1 MAVRSFDL
9 AVLGG
14 GSAGI
19 ATAVRAALH
28 GARVAMLEPGAIGGT
43 CVNVG
48 CVPKKAMWLAS
59 ELAEAQRFAHDVGFA
74 GTAGALDWL
83 AFVRRRDAYIE
94 NIHASYRARFAEVG
108 VECIAEYGR
117 FLAPDRIAAGADEFV
132 ARHIV
137 IATGSRPQRPSI
149 PGAELGIDSNG
160 FFDLRAAPR
169 RVAIVGGGYI
179 AAELAGVLHGLGSEV
194 SLFVRKR
201 RLLADFDEEL
211 VEELALQMKADGI
224 DLRRRQHV
232 DGVAH
237 RDDGYALTL
246 GSGEVVTG
254 FDELIWATGRSA
266 NTEDLG
272 LADIGVRVD
281 ADGHVVADDWQDTNV
296 AGVHALGD
304 VTGRLALTPVAV
316 AAGRRLADRLFGGKL
331 DAKLDYRDVPTV
343 VFSHP
348 PLATVGCSEE
358 EARRRYGDSV
368 RVFRT
373 RFRPMRAALAGIE
386 KRTLMKLICV
396 GEDERVVGI
405 HVLGLAADEM
415 LQGFAVAL
423 KAGAR
428 KTDFDATVAIHPTS
442 SEELVLMTEPGIAFV
457 GAAD

>member
-1 MAVRSFDL
+1 MAVRKFDL
-9 AVLGG
+9 VVLGG
-14 GSAGI
+14 GSGGI

-28 GARVAMLEPGAIGGT
+28 GARVAMLEPGPIGGT
-43 CVNVG
+43 CVNSG
-48 CVPKKAMWLAS
+48 CVPKKAMWLAA
-59 ELAEAQRFAHDVGFA
+59 ELAAAQKLAHEVGFA
-74 GTAGALDWL
+74 GTTGALDWPV
-83 AFVRRRDAYIE
+83 FVQRRNAYID
-94 NIHASYRARFAEVG
+94 NIHASYRRRLDAVG
-108 VECIAEYGR
+108 VECVAEYGR
-117 FLAPDRIAAGADEFV
+117 FLAPDRIAAGDDEFV

-137 IATGSRPQRPSI
+137 VATGSRPQRPTI

-179 AAELAGVLHGLGSEV
+179 AAELAGVLRGLGAEV
-194 SLFVRKR
+194 SLFVRAR
-201 RLLADFDEEL
+201 RLLSDFDEEL
-211 VEELALQMKADGI
+211 VEELAQLMKADGI

-232 DGVAH
+232 DGVTR
-237 RDDGYALTL
+237 RDDGYALIV
-246 GSGEVVTG
+246 GSGEVAAG
-254 FDELIWATGRSA
+254 FDELIWATGRRP

-272 LADIGVRVD
+272 LADVGVELD
-281 ADGHVVADDWQDTNV
+281 ADGNVVTDDWQDTRV

-316 AAGRRLADRLFGGKL
+316 AAGRRLADRLFGGKA

-373 RFRPMRAALAGIE
+373 RFRPMRAALAGSE
-386 KRTLMKLICV
+386 KRMLMKLICS
-396 GEDERVVGI
+396 GDNALIVGI
-405 HVLGLAADEM
+405 HILGPAADEM

-423 KAGAR
+423 KAGAC
-428 KTDFDATVAIHPTS
+428 KADFEATVAIHPTS
-442 SEELVLMTEPGIAFV
+442 SEELVLMDEPGIAFV

>member
-1 MAVRSFDL
+1 MAARSFDL
-9 AVLGG
+9 VVLGG
-14 GSAGI
+14 GSGGI

-59 ELAEAQRFAHDVGFA
+59 ELAEAQKLAHGVGFA
-74 GTAGALDWL
+74 GTPGALDWP
-83 AFVRRRDAYIE
+83 AFVQRRDTYIE
-94 NIHASYRARFAEVG
+94 NIHASYRARFAAVG
-108 VECIAEYGR
+108 VESIAEYGR
-117 FLAPDRIAAGADEFV
+117 FLAPDRIAAGSDELV

-179 AAELAGVLHGLGSEV
+179 AAELAGVLRGLGSEV

-211 VEELALQMKADGI
+211 VEELALRMKADGI

-232 DGVAH
+232 DGVAR

-246 GSGEVVTG
+246 GTGEVLTG
-254 FDELIWATGRSA
+254 FDELIWATGRRA

-272 LADIGVRVD
+272 LADIGVGLD
-281 ADGHVVADDWQDTNV
+281 ADGNVVADDWQDTRV

-316 AAGRRLADRLFGGKL
+316 AAGRRLADRLFGGKA

-373 RFRPMRAALAGIE
+373 RFRPMRAALAGSD
-386 KRTLMKLICV
+386 KRTFMKLICT
-396 GEDERVVGI
+396 GDDERIVGI

-428 KTDFDATVAIHPTS
+428 KADFDATVAIHPTS

>member
-59 ELAEAQRFAHDVGFA
+59 ELAQAQKLAHDVGFA
-74 GTAGALDWL
+74 GTAGALDWP

-94 NIHASYRARFAEVG
+94 NIHASYRARFVEVG

-117 FLAPDRIAAGADEFV
+117 FLAPDRVAAGADELV

-211 VEELALQMKADGI
+211 VEELALHMKADGI

-246 GSGEVVTG
+246 GSGEVATG
-254 FDELIWATGRSA
+254 FNELIWATGRSA

>member
-1 MAVRSFDL
+1 
-9 AVLGG
+9 
-14 GSAGI
+14 
-19 ATAVRAALH
+19 
-28 GARVAMLEPGAIGGT
+28 
-43 CVNVG
+43 
-48 CVPKKAMWLAS
+48 
-59 ELAEAQRFAHDVGFA
+59 
-74 GTAGALDWL
+74 
-83 AFVRRRDAYIE
+83 VRRRDAYIE

-117 FLAPDRIAAGADEFV
+117 FLAPDRVAAGADELV

-211 VEELALQMKADGI
+211 VEELALHMKADGI

-316 AAGRRLADRLFGGKL
+316 AAGRRLADRLFGGKP

-423 KAGAR
+423 KAGAN
-428 KTDFDATVAIHPTS
+428 KADFDATVAIHPTS

>member
-9 AVLGG
+9 VVLGG

-59 ELAEAQRFAHDVGFA
+59 ELAEAQKLAHDVGFA
-74 GTAGALDWL
+74 GTAGALDWPS
-83 AFVRRRDAYIE
+83 FVQRRDAYIE
-94 NIHASYRARFAEVG
+94 NIHASYRARFAAVG
-108 VECIAEYGR
+108 VECIAAYGR
-117 FLAPDRIAAGADEFV
+117 FLAPDRVAAGGDEFV
-132 ARHIV
+132 ARHVV
-137 IATGSRPQRPSI
+137 IATGSRPERPSI

-211 VEELALQMKADGI
+211 VEELALRMQADGI

-232 DGVAH
+232 DGVAR

-246 GSGEVVTG
+246 GSGEVASG
-254 FDELIWATGRSA
+254 FDELIWATGRRA

-272 LADIGVRVD
+272 LADIGVGLD
-281 ADGHVVADDWQDTNV
+281 ADGHVVADDWQDTRV

-316 AAGRRLADRLFGGKL
+316 AAGRRLADRLFGGNAE
-331 DAKLDYRDVPTV
+331 AKLDYRDVPTV

-386 KRTLMKLICV
+386 KRTLMKLICA
-396 GEDERVVGI
+396 GDDERVVGI
-405 HVLGLAADEM
+405 HILGLAADEM

-428 KTDFDATVAIHPTS
+428 KADFDATVAIHPTS